1 MVRDPAENMLLWSP
15 DILEA
20 GPSLSRALP
29 EFMVRAIPLFPLF
42 FSPLSSLFLFLP
54 RLMWC

>member
-42 FSPLSSLFLFLP
+42 SPLYLLLFFCSFP
-54 RLMWC
+54 V

>member
-15 DILEA
+15 DILGA

-29 EFMVRAIPLFPLF
+29 EFMVSVLFVSL
-42 FSPLSSLFLFLP
+42 LFL
-54 RLMWC
+54 MH